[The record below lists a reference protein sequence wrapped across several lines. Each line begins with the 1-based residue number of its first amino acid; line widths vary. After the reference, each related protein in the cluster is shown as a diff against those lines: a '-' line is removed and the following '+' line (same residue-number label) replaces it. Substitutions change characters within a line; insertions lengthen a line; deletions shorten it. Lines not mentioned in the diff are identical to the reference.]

1 MDQVVDSVPANRAA
15 KFGDEDDDRIAQ
27 LRNGLV
33 RYCERLCKSPH
44 FAEDLAQTALLR
56 ALPVIAAQSHPNQP
70 ALLRRIARNAWIDHV
85 RKTARCD
92 VCEPESVA
100 AMVDSAAPE
109 GTSALE
115 AVLELVMERL
125 TPQQRAVFLL
135 VEGFGYTNA
144 EVAGMLSLNVGA
156 VKATLH
162 RARSRLRLQTPSQL
176 HRTGEITAA
185 DISDDVLRALAA
197 AIQQGDVASV
207 LTLVGCGTSIHM
219 CLAA

>member
-1 MDQVVDSVPANRAA
+1 M
-15 KFGDEDDDRIAQ
+15 
-27 LRNGLV
+27 
-33 RYCERLCKSPH
+33 
-44 FAEDLAQTALLR
+44 
-56 ALPVIAAQSHPNQP
+56 
-70 ALLRRIARNAWIDHV
+70 
-85 RKTARCD
+85 
-92 VCEPESVA
+92 
-100 AMVDSAAPE
+100 
-109 GTSALE
+109 E